1 MSNKIALVTGANKG
15 IGLETVRQLA
25 QQGFHVLLGAR
36 TESKGQVAIAQL
48 ASEGITAEFLPI
60 DVSNSDSI
68 ANAVQ
73 TVESKFGHLDV
84 LVNNAGVN
92 FDVPETPIQETTT
105 QTYRDTFDTNF
116 FGLIETT
123 QAFLPLIKKA
133 PQGRIVNV
141 SSILGS
147 LNFHATPGSPIY
159 DFKGAPAYNVSKSAV
174 NAYTL
179 HLAYDLKDTPIKVN
193 TIHPGWVKTEMGG
206 QEAPMEIADGAKT
219 SVLLATLPQDGPTG
233 TYTHLGEPL
242 PW

>member
-25 QQGFHVLLGAR
+25 SQGFHVLLGAR
-36 TESKGQVAIAQL
+36 SADKGQAAIAAL

-60 DVSNSDSI
+60 DVSSADSI
-68 ANAVQ
+68 AAAVK
-73 TVESKFGHLDV
+73 TVESKFGHLYV
-84 LVNNAGVN
+84 LINNAGVN
-92 FDVPETPIQETTT
+92 FDPPETPIQETPA
-105 QTYRDTFDTNF
+105 QIYRDTFDTNF

-123 QAFLPLIKKA
+123 QAFLPLIKKSPA
-133 PQGRIVNV
+133 GRIVNV

-147 LNFHATPGSPIY
+147 LSFHATPGSPIY

-206 QEAPMEIADGAKT
+206 EEAPMEIVDGAKT
-219 SVLLATLPQDGPTG
+219 SVLLATLPEDGATG
-233 TYTHLGEPL
+233 TYTHLGESL

>member
-25 QQGFHVLLGAR
+25 SQGFHVLLGAR
-36 TESKGQVAIAQL
+36 SADKGQAAIAAL

-60 DVSNSDSI
+60 DVSSADSI
-68 ANAVQ
+68 AAAVK

-84 LVNNAGVN
+84 LINNAGVN
-92 FDVPETPIQETTT
+92 FDPPETPIQETPA
-105 QTYRDTFDTNF
+105 QIYRDTFDTNF

-123 QAFLPLIKKA
+123 QAFLPLIKKSPA
-133 PQGRIVNV
+133 GRIVNV

-147 LNFHATPGSPIY
+147 LSFHATPGSPIY

-206 QEAPMEIADGAKT
+206 EEAPMEIVDGAKT
-219 SVLLATLPQDGPTG
+219 SVLLATLPEDGATG
-233 TYTHLGEPL
+233 TYTHLGESL

>member
-25 QQGFHVLLGAR
+25 SQGFHVLLGAR
-36 TESKGQVAIAQL
+36 SADKGQAAIAAL

-60 DVSNSDSI
+60 DVSSTDSI
-68 ANAVQ
+68 AAAVK

-84 LVNNAGVN
+84 LINNAGVN
-92 FDVPETPIQETTT
+92 FDPPETPIQETPA
-105 QTYRDTFDTNF
+105 QIYRDTFDTNF

-123 QAFLPLIKKA
+123 QAFLPLIKKSPA
-133 PQGRIVNV
+133 GRIVNV

-147 LNFHATPGSPIY
+147 LSFHATPGSPIY

-206 QEAPMEIADGAKT
+206 EEAPMEIVDGAKT
-219 SVLLATLPQDGPTG
+219 SVLLATLPEDGATG
-233 TYTHLGEPL
+233 TYTHLGESL